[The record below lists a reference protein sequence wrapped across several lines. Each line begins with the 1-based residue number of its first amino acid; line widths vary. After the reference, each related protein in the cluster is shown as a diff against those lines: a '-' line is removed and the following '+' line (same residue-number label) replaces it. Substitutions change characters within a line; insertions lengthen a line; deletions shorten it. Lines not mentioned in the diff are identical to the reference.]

1 MEELVFKTLA
11 EDIEFSNIDSL
22 ISHIVENSYNEEV
35 TFNEVKESVLKL
47 ILYRFIKVD
56 NSNETNCIIK
66 EDNFFEALEIGGVSP
81 WLKRRRSLCVA

>member
-11 EDIEFSNIDSL
+11 EGKEFGNIDNL
-22 ISHIVENSYNEEV
+22 INYIVQNSHNDEV

-56 NSNETNCIIK
+56 TSNEVKGIIK
-66 EDNFFEALEIGGVSP
+66 EDNFYEALEIGGVSP
-81 WLKRRRSLCVA
+81 WLKRKRSLFVA